1 MSITWPPTPLP
12 KLKGFQMNSM
22 IEFVIDHG
30 MTVASSKVSTGDVAC
45 GVLGALRRVRGV
57 VQEVGDPNALSL
69 LDSGLRDRL
78 IVKGLRGACRG
89 ETQQSVALPETGP
102 GAGIAETIM
111 TNAVDYCLTVVAHDG
126 RATDVFRVAV
136 VLLDRLMESLN
147 GVPDLSALLAQ
158 LTRNEEAYADAA
170 YSDGTKHAY
179 LN

>member
-1 MSITWPPTPLP
+1 
-12 KLKGFQMNSM
+12 M

-30 MTVASSKVSTGDVAC
+30 VTVASSKVSNDDLVC

-57 VQEVGDPNALSL
+57 VQEVGDANALSV

-78 IVKGLRGACRG
+78 LVKGLRSACRG
-89 ETQQSVALPETGP
+89 EKDVPVALPAIGP
-102 GAGIAETIM
+102 GAGVAETIM

-136 VLLDRLMESLN
+136 VLLDRLMESLK
-147 GVPDLSALLAQ
+147 GAPDLSELLAQ
-158 LTRNEEAYADAA
+158 LTRNEEGYAEAVRE
-170 YSDGTKHAY
+170 DGTRLAY